1 MVRIGEKTYRTIL
14 ILYQKLRQH
23 QSTHIDTLNTD
34 KLFHKLHTDHKAII
48 SHALFVKDCHNLKY
62 SYRLNFVTYDDNVIV
77 LNIIHYMI
85 RH

>member
-1 MVRIGEKTYRTIL
+1 MVRIGERPIVPSLFFIRNYVNIKVHTQIP
-14 ILYQKLRQH
+14 
-23 QSTHIDTLNTD
+23 LNTD

-62 SYRLNFVTYDDNVIV
+62 NYRLNFVTYDDNVIV